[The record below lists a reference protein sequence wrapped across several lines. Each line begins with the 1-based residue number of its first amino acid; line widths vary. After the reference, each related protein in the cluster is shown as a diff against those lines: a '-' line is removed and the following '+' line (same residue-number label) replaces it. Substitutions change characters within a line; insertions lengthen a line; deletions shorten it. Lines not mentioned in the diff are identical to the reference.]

1 MRSFQDEAQ
10 CLELERNVCPRRDSF
25 SFGLWG
31 LCGALCLALAPSPA
45 GAQQVREPLPLKVAV
60 VTHLH
65 DLRSSFELS
74 PDGQWAA
81 HTWSTDDTV
90 PESMS
95 FTSKGVPMA
104 EGNDRAQVSLTN
116 TSTGEDILLG
126 DPASFNWG
134 AVWSPDG
141 KRVAFYSDQGGEA
154 GVWIWDKATG
164 KSERFSG
171 VVVRPFFGFEIVR
184 WSSDSQR
191 ILCKIIPEGLTLTQA
206 NALIPVTMSGRQFP
220 IVGPD
225 EASVIVRKA
234 GGKNAQAAKDDS
246 PKKSGADWMNRSLAD
261 LAILD
266 LRNRSVTRVA
276 RNVKP
281 AWFDFSPDQKYAAYS
296 SLTGFEPNT
305 QQGLFDFFLYDFST
319 GATRRIAE
327 SIRLGYGIEANWS
340 PDSSQIAYISSGQLG
355 AGAVVLISIPNGA
368 ARNLGSKEIPSL
380 NNGEGE
386 WPPLWDASGQNV
398 YGKGTDGKLW
408 RIAVASG
415 QETMVGEI
423 PDYKIT
429 GIVSRN
435 DRRSAF
441 FTDDGH
447 AAWVVARQRDGT
459 KAGIFR
465 IDLASGKG
473 TAVLNDEKSYGDIFN
488 LDGNNATGAIAY
500 TAKDQQHL
508 ADLWVLDTA
517 TGKTRQV
524 THLNAGLERYELG
537 SARIIDWYGMDGQK
551 LRGSLLLPPGYQT
564 GRRLP
569 LVVWIY
575 GGSMGSNY
583 VNSFGFW
590 GDMPEFDM
598 HVLATRGYAVL
609 FPDAPLGQGT
619 PLRDLLKTVI
629 PGVDAAI
636 EQGYADPDRV
646 AVMGQ
651 SYGSYCTLALISQTT
666 RFKAAVITAAV
677 LHPDLVADF
686 IHTEGASGYY
696 EQGQGNMHA
705 TPWDNRDRYLENSPV
720 FSFDRIETPLLIGQG
735 SADGDLIPSDAMFAA
750 LQRLDKEVE
759 YRVYE
764 SEGHVLMAKKDIL
777 DFWQRRLDFLAEHLN
792 VALDANGGVI
802 FEGDRAKARSK
813 P

>member
-1 MRSFQDEAQ
+1 MRFLQDEAS
-10 CLELERNVCPRRDSF
+10 CLELKKSAF
-25 SFGLWG
+25 SQREHCRFGLLG
-31 LCGALCLALAPSPA
+31 LCGALSLALTSAPA
-45 GAQQVREPLPLKVAV
+45 RAQQVREPLPLKVAV

-65 DLRSSFELS
+65 DVRSSFELS
-74 PDGQWAA
+74 PDGQWVA

-90 PESMS
+90 PESMA
-95 FTSKGVPMA
+95 FTPSGVPMA
-104 EGNDRAQVSLTN
+104 EGNNRAQVSLTN
-116 TSTGEDILLG
+116 TSTGQEILLG
-126 DPASFNWG
+126 DSKSFNWG
-134 AVWSPDG
+134 PVWSPDG
-141 KRVAFYSDQGGEA
+141 KQVAFYSDQGGEA

-164 KSERFSG
+164 KSERFPG
-171 VVVRPFFGFEIVR
+171 VVARPFFGFEIVR

-191 ILCKIIPEGLTLTQA
+191 VLCKVIPEGLTLAQA

-220 IVGPD
+220 SVGPD

-234 GGKNAQAAKDDS
+234 GGKNAQPAKDDS
-246 PKKSGADWMNRSLAD
+246 AKRTGGDWANRNLGD

-281 AWFDFSPDQKYAAYS
+281 AWFDFSPDEKYVAYS

-305 QQGLFDFFLYDFST
+305 QQPSFDIFLYDFST
-319 GATRRIAE
+319 GATKKIAE
-327 SIRLGYGIEANWS
+327 SIRMGYGIETNWS
-340 PDSSQIAYISSGQLG
+340 PDSSLIAYISSGQLG
-355 AGAVVLISIPNGA
+355 SGAVVLISIPNGA
-368 ARNLGSKEIPSL
+368 VRNLGSKEIPSL
-380 NNGEGE
+380 NSGEGE
-386 WPPLWDASGQNV
+386 WPPLWDTSGQSI
-398 YGKGTDGKLW
+398 YGTGSDGKLW
-408 RIAVASG
+408 RVAVASG
-415 QETMVGEI
+415 QGTMAGEI
-423 PDYKIT
+423 PDCKIT
-429 GIVSRN
+429 GILSRN

-441 FTDDGH
+441 ITDNDH
-447 AAWVVARQRDGT
+447 VAWVVARQREGT
-459 KAGIFR
+459 KAGVFR
-465 IDLASGKG
+465 IELASGKG
-473 TAVLNDEKSYGDIFN
+473 TPALNDEKSYGDIFN
-488 LDGNNATGAIAY
+488 LDGNSTTGTIAY
-500 TAKDQQHL
+500 TAKDQRHL
-508 ADLWVLDTA
+508 ADVWVLDTS
-517 TGKTRQV
+517 TGKTHQV
-524 THLNAGLERYELG
+524 THLNAGLEHYELG
-537 SARIIDWYGMDGQK
+537 SARVIRWYGMDGQK
-551 LRGSLLLPPGYQT
+551 LRGSLLLPPGYQL

-583 VNSFGFW
+583 INSFGFW

-619 PLRDLLKTVI
+619 PLKDLLKTVI

-636 EQGYADPDRV
+636 EQGYADADRV

-686 IHTEGASGYY
+686 IHSEGASGYY

-735 SADGDLIPSDAMFAA
+735 SADGDLIPSDAMFTA
-750 LQRLDKEVE
+750 LQRLNKEVE

-764 SEGHVLMAKKDIL
+764 NEGHVLMAKKDIL
-777 DFWQRRLDFLAEHLN
+777 DFWQRRLEFLAEHLN
-792 VALDANGGVI
+792 LTLDANGGII
-802 FEGDRAKARSK
+802 FEGDRAKARTN